1 MLETLDSSLALL
13 VATAA
18 AVCLLASGALLGAL
32 ASRRVAQEHSPKA
45 GRPLAAAQPVL
56 SLRELE
62 RCLELADC
70 VGRDADAVVATL
82 VNPSSPPSRDVEQ
95 AVQQLIRTANGLV
108 GRVRR
113 LSQAAHGDFSAS
125 ATAPHSSDSV
135 RPAQPGAA
143 PARSAKAAV
152 CPVEQHVRENRRFV
166 RRAFRGQAK
175 ATIFPLPAAGD
186 VPPLE
191 CTVMTRDLSCGGIG
205 IAHSEPLFP
214 RQRILLQAAGKRLVG
229 EVRWCRRVKQRY
241 YLAGCQLLQADDDV

>member
-32 ASRRVAQEHSPKA
+32 ASRRAARELLPSAGHSS
-45 GRPLAAAQPVL
+45 AAAQPVL
-56 SLRELE
+56 PLRELE

-82 VNPSSPPSRDVEQ
+82 VNQSPGPSREMEQ

-113 LSQAAHGDFSAS
+113 LSQAARSDLSPSA
-125 ATAPHSSDSV
+125 AAPQSSDSL
-135 RPAQPGAA
+135 RNTQPSAA
-143 PARSAKAAV
+143 PPRPGKAAA
-152 CPVEQHVRENRRFV
+152 CAAEQHVRESRRFV

-175 ATIFPLPAAGD
+175 ATIYPLPAAGD
-186 VPPLE
+186 APPQE
-191 CTVMTRDLSCGGIG
+191 CTVSTRDLSCGGIG

-214 RQRILLQAAGKRLVG
+214 RQRIRLRAAGKLLIG